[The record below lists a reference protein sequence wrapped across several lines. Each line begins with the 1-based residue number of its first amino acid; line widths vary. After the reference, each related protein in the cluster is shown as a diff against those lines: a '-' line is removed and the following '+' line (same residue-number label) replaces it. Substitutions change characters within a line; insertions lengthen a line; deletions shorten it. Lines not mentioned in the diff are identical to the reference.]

1 MSKNTEIRKFINKQ
15 NALDTLRFI
24 TCGSVDDGKSTLLG
38 RMLYEAHLI
47 FDDQVDSLVSDSKK
61 IGTQGGEIDFA
72 LLVDGLAAEREQGIT
87 IDVAYRFFST
97 EKRKFIVA
105 DSPGHEQYT
114 RNMVTAA
121 SSAEIA
127 IILID
132 ARNGIL
138 PQTKR
143 HSFIANLV
151 GIKKIIVAVNKMD
164 LINFEKDVFEQITD
178 DYKKI
183 VLSEVKF
190 DEVSFIPVSALG
202 GDNIIKNSPKT
213 PWYSDKPLMSMLES
227 INIDKTK
234 KDIFS
239 MPVQYVNRPNLNFR
253 GFSGTISSGS
263 LAVNDEI
270 IVSSSL
276 QAANVNEIYIAD
288 KNVESC
294 NEGDA
299 VTITLNKEIDI
310 SRGDILFNK
319 SYKVEKSNAF
329 LANLIWFNEE
339 ACFPNR
345 SYILK
350 SGNKQTGCEIIKIKN
365 KININNYE
373 KIAAGSLEM
382 NDIAECELLLDN
394 ELCLL
399 PYIEN
404 KTLGNYILI
413 DKKSNLTVAAGTIKH
428 DLRRATNVKWQD
440 TEITRQKR
448 EKILNQKSFVVWF
461 TGLSGSGK
469 STIANSLE
477 KKLSS
482 NGIVT
487 YLLDG
492 DNLRHGLNKDLGFK
506 KEDRIENLRR
516 VGEVAKILH
525 DAGIVVLAS
534 FISPYKKD
542 REAIKNLFT
551 DEDFIEIHIDADLET
566 VKSRDPKGLYAKAIE
581 GKIPNFTG
589 VSSAYEVPESP
600 NIKINTKDTSAE
612 KAVKKILEYLK
623 EKNVIRD

>member
-1 MSKNTEIRKFINKQ
+1 MSKNGEIKKFINKQ
-15 NALDTLRFI
+15 NSLDTLRFI

-121 SSAEIA
+121 SSADVA

-143 HSFIANLV
+143 HSFIASLV

-164 LINFEKDVFEQITD
+164 LINFEKDIFEKITK
-178 DYKKI
+178 DYEKN
-183 VLSEVKF
+183 VLPELEF
-190 DEVSFIPVSALG
+190 DEVNFIPVSALG
-202 GDNIIKNSPKT
+202 GDNIISNSPKT
-213 PWYSDKPLMSMLES
+213 TWYSGKPLMSMLES
-227 INIDKTK
+227 INIDNKEN
-234 KDIFS
+234 DLFS

-263 LAVNDEI
+263 LVVNDEI
-270 IVSSSL
+270 LVSSSL
-276 QAANVNEIYIAD
+276 QTATVNEIYIAD
-288 KNVESC
+288 ENAKSC
-294 NEGDA
+294 NQGDA

-319 SYKVEKSNAF
+319 TYKVQKSNAF
-329 LANLIWFNEE
+329 LTNLIWFNEK
-339 ACFPNR
+339 ACFSNR

-350 SGNKQTGCEIIKIKN
+350 SGNKQTGCEVLKIKN

-373 KIAAGSLEM
+373 KISAGSLEM
-382 NDIAECELLLDN
+382 NDIAECELLVDN

-399 PYIEN
+399 PYGEN
-404 KTLGNYILI
+404 KTLGNFILI
-413 DKKSNLTVAAGTIKH
+413 DKTSNLTVAAGIVKH

-448 EKILNQKSFVVWF
+448 EKILNQKAFVVWF

-469 STIANSLE
+469 STIANILE
-477 KKLSS
+477 KKLSAE
-482 NGIVT
+482 GILT

-542 REAIKNLFT
+542 REAIKSLFT
-551 DEDFIEIHIDADLET
+551 DKDFIEIHVDADLET
-566 VKSRDPKGLYAKAIE
+566 VKLRDPKGLYTKAME

-589 VSSAYEVPESP
+589 VNSAYEAPESP
-600 NIKINTKDTSAE
+600 DIKINTKDISAE
-612 KAVKKILEYLK
+612 NAAKKILKYIK
-623 EKNVIRD
+623 EKNVI